1 MTIYR
6 NFIGLDVH
14 ARSVA
19 GCAIDVDTGEV
30 VRRRFGGETAEV
42 LAWTASLPGPSA
54 ATYEAGPT
62 GFGLFRQLNASGVDC
77 VVAAPSKL
85 QRPSGDR
92 VKTDARDAF
101 HLARL
106 LKLDEIVAVT
116 VPTVQEETARD
127 LVRSR
132 EDTRQDLMSARH
144 RLSKLLLRHGLVYS
158 DGDAWTQKHDRWLR
172 SHRGGDLAFQT
183 TFDASYEAVIQTVA
197 RRDRLDQAIGLMA
210 ADSAF
215 TPLVYRLGCLR
226 GIGQLTGFALAVEIT
241 DWDRFTGKTIAAYLG
256 LVPSEYSSGQSRSLG
271 SITKTGNSHARR
283 LLVEAAWKHRRDY
296 RPNARSV
303 MTARWEK
310 VPADVRLRGQA
321 GNTRLHNQWVSF
333 DARKKRSTVAN
344 VAIARQLSG
353 WCWSLATMDG

>member
-1 MTIYR
+1 MTTYR

-14 ARSVA
+14 ARSVV
-19 GCAIDVDTGEV
+19 GCAIDGDTGEV
-30 VRRRFGGETAEV
+30 IRRRFGYD
-42 LAWTASLPGPSA
+42 LADVAAWIASLPGPRQ

-62 GFGLFRQLNASGVDC
+62 GFGLFRLLMGSGIGC

-101 HLARL
+101 HLTRL

-132 EDTRQDLMSARH
+132 EDTRQNLMSARH

-183 TFDASYEAVIQTVA
+183 
-197 RRDRLDQAIGLMA
+197 
-210 ADSAF
+210 
-215 TPLVYRLGCLR
+215 
-226 GIGQLTGFALAVEIT
+226 
-241 DWDRFTGKTIAAYLG
+241 
-256 LVPSEYSSGQSRSLG
+256 
-271 SITKTGNSHARR
+271 
-283 LLVEAAWKHRRDY
+283 
-296 RPNARSV
+296 
-303 MTARWEK
+303 
-310 VPADVRLRGQA
+310 
-321 GNTRLHNQWVSF
+321 
-333 DARKKRSTVAN
+333 
-344 VAIARQLSG
+344 
-353 WCWSLATMDG
+353 